1 MARWPKLRFAK
12 RERIVV
18 VGGAILLILF
28 IFFRIAFLPARE
40 RMKKLDGLIPQK
52 EKDLKE
58 VEGLRGEYLDLSQRA
73 ASFDEKLKSRVQSF
87 TLFGHLESLASR
99 IGIRDKIIYMK
110 PSESSINPN
119 YKSSKVEVKLKEI
132 TLNQLTKYLY
142 EIERPELLSQVR
154 KLRIKPKLENPELLD
169 VTLEV
174 STYIP
179 IKTP

>member
-1 MARWPKLRFAK
+1 
-12 RERIVV
+12 
-18 VGGAILLILF
+18 
-28 IFFRIAFLPARE
+28 
-40 RMKKLDGLIPQK
+40 
-52 EKDLKE
+52 
-58 VEGLRGEYLDLSQRA
+58 
-73 ASFDEKLKSRVQSF
+73 LKSRVQSF